1 MCHFGRC
8 ISHFGPRSIIQKPQT
23 QITPHTA
30 STGSDNKV
38 EALRGLGFDEVFN
51 YKTTEVAQALDKAA
65 PEGIDVYWVR
75 GVVCCGLFRHGKISF
90 PS

>member
-1 MCHFGRC
+1 M
-8 ISHFGPRSIIQKPQT
+8 
-23 QITPHTA
+23 
-30 STGSDNKV
+30 